1 MRLFRSKK
9 SDKNNA
15 TRPDETTSD
24 TETNVTRRHDDDGG
38 AAEAGDLNYAAQQQQ
53 QQQPAQDRAQKIG
66 RGMQAVMNRQPRP
79 LTDQEIVQ
87 ESIGR
92 FCGLTEDWSIV
103 LELSDTLKTST
114 ASCKLAA
121 EAIRKEFKHGAPI
134 AQERAAKL
142 LVILTRNTSDRFKLQ
157 IADSK
162 FIKTYRTTLES
173 SKTEPK
179 VKAMLF
185 KALGT
190 IVWENQ
196 GDADLLPLMSLYQ
209 DVRPASAPRDGL
221 PVEDGDKTFEP
232 GAEFGQRASNSRRS
246 HRRNNFDPA
255 VQVEQLKQRATVA
268 RSEASMLNE
277 TLAFTSPEDFA
288 DYQIVQEFYRKALA
302 WQQFVSEQ
310 LPWVQAEAM
319 KDEPTAKGY
328 EEVLDLLLSANG
340 EINDALKLY
349 HDTEQRLERQKREEE
364 EFRLI
369 TERSK
374 QEKNRHDQPYDGGV
388 DLLGLG
394 ASSSMAPV
402 ASSSG
407 SSNAS
412 GSGSRAQDDG
422 STQPRKIIMQT
433 NNPYAGASHPAPP
446 VLPDR
451 YIVDEPEDEAPPT
464 AMPQSVTIGDKN
476 PFGQYMKQREESV
489 DVPVPREPSAKA
501 LGKLRRVSG
510 QDTEVEEQNR
520 RLEEQLR
527 QKYAQN
533 YQSDQQH

>member
-1 MRLFRSKK
+1 
-9 SDKNNA
+9 
-15 TRPDETTSD
+15 
-24 TETNVTRRHDDDGG
+24 
-38 AAEAGDLNYAAQQQQ
+38 
-53 QQQPAQDRAQKIG
+53 
-66 RGMQAVMNRQPRP
+66 
-79 LTDQEIVQ
+79 
-87 ESIGR
+87 
-92 FCGLTEDWSIV
+92 
-103 LELSDTLKTST
+103 
-114 ASCKLAA
+114 
-121 EAIRKEFKHGAPI
+121 
-134 AQERAAKL
+134 
-142 LVILTRNTSDRFKLQ
+142 
-157 IADSK
+157 
-162 FIKTYRTTLES
+162 
-173 SKTEPK
+173 
-179 VKAMLF
+179 
-185 KALGT
+185 
-190 IVWENQ
+190 
-196 GDADLLPLMSLYQ
+196 
-209 DVRPASAPRDGL
+209 
-221 PVEDGDKTFEP
+221 
-232 GAEFGQRASNSRRS
+232 
-246 HRRNNFDPA
+246 
-255 VQVEQLKQRATVA
+255 
-268 RSEASMLNE
+268 
-277 TLAFTSPEDFA
+277 
-288 DYQIVQEFYRKALA
+288 
-302 WQQFVSEQ
+302 
-310 LPWVQAEAM
+310 M

-349 HDTEQRLERQKREEE
+349 HGQSRLLVDGAHCKSIGCSTDSIPFQRPSDTEQRLERQKREEE

-374 QEKNRHDQPYDGGV
+374 QEKNRHDEPYDGGV

-510 QDTEVEEQNR
+510 QDSESTTLPHGCMLLTE
-520 RLEEQLR
+520 
-527 QKYAQN
+527 
-533 YQSDQQH
+533 